1 MRQHTR
7 TQLIWAEF
15 DRALRTLGAAHTLQS
30 RATPQSSSATSE
42 LTAEERKHAA
52 GLMRINHAGEIAAQ
66 ALYFGHAAFAKTAAT
81 QSHMLDAA
89 QEEGDHLAWCEKRLQ
104 ELSAKPTLAG
114 PVFYAGA
121 YALGAASALAGDAI
135 ALGFVA
141 ETERQVEAHLEDHDQ
156 KLPAND
162 HASRAIIRSMRDDE
176 IAHGKKAVQ
185 AGGATLPW
193 PVPKLM
199 TMAANVMRWVAYRF

>member
-1 MRQHTR
+1 MRQQTR
-7 TQLIWAEF
+7 TQLLLAEM
-15 DRALRTLGAAHTLQS
+15 DRALRTLAAAHTLQS
-30 RATPQSSSATSE
+30 RATPKAAADSSLDAT
-42 LTAEERKHAA
+42 ERKHAA

-66 ALYFGHAAFAKTAAT
+66 ALYFGHAAFSKTVAT
-81 QSHMLDAA
+81 QAHMLEAA
-89 QEEGDHLAWCEKRLQ
+89 AEEGDHLAWCEQRLT

-141 ETERQVEAHLEDHDQ
+141 ETERQVEAHLQDHDD
-156 KLPAND
+156 KLPPND

-176 IAHGKKAVQ
+176 IAHGKKALQ
-185 AGGATLPW
+185 AGGATLSW
-193 PVPKLM
+193 PVPGLM
-199 TMAANVMRWVAYRF
+199 TAAANVMRWVAYRF